1 MTNKDEE
8 VKRMKMVKA
17 IIRREKENDVMFALE
32 AAGFAA
38 ATKIPVHGRGKQKGL
53 VAEGMVYDELPKLLI
68 MIVVRDEDVEKVCD
82 IIMEKARTGKPGD
95 GKIFIAPVDTVYT
108 VSSGKKEL

>member
-1 MTNKDEE
+1 
-8 VKRMKMVKA
+8 MKMIKA

-32 AAGFAA
+32 AAGFPA

-53 VAEGMVYDELPKLLI
+53 VAEGVVYDELPKLLI
-68 MIVVRDEDVEKVCD
+68 MMVVNDGDVEKVCN
-82 IIMEKARTGKPGD
+82 IIMEKAKTGRPGD
-95 GKIFIAPVDTVYT
+95 GKIFITPVETAYT